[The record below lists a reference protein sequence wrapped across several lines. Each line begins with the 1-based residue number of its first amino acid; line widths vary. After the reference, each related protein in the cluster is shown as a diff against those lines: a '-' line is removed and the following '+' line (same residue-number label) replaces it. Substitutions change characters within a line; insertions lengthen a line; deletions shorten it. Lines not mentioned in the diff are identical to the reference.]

1 MHLFLTIL
9 ATGFVCVHYAVPLM
23 DSSSP
28 LESSDN
34 VAQPVGSV
42 IHVNHRSRFQSVSLN
57 LGTIYNQ
64 AGT

>member
-9 ATGFVCVHYAVPLM
+9 ATDFVCVRYAVPLM